1 MSEPKTTG
9 WVGWGIFAAVILLVS
24 GLFTGIQA
32 IAALIGPNDYFVVTE
47 ESLLLLNVNGWGWW
61 NLVVAILLL
70 LTSFALFAGQTWAR
84 VVAIILCVVSA
95 VGQLMLL
102 PAQPWWSVIIIAVDI
117 LVIYALTAH
126 GRELKDRAVVA
137 ARRFLGTD
145 GA

>member
-32 IAALIGPNDYFVVTE
+32 IAALIGPNDYFVLTE
-47 ESLLLLNVNGWGWW
+47 GSLLLLDVNGWGWW
-61 NLVVAILLL
+61 NLLIAILLL
-70 LTSFALFAGQTWAR
+70 LTSFALFAGQMWAR
-84 VVAIILCVVSA
+84 VVAIILCVISA
-95 VGQLMLL
+95 VGQLILL

-126 GRELKDRAVVA
+126 GRELKERM
-137 ARRFLGTD
+137 
-145 GA
+145 

>member
-47 ESLLLLNVNGWGWW
+47 GSLLLLDVNGWGWW
-61 NLVVAILLL
+61 NLLVAILLL
-70 LTSFALFAGQTWAR
+70 ITAIALFAGQMWAR

-95 VGQLMLL
+95 VGQLILL

-126 GRELKDRAVVA
+126 GRELKER
-137 ARRFLGTD
+137 L
-145 GA
+145 